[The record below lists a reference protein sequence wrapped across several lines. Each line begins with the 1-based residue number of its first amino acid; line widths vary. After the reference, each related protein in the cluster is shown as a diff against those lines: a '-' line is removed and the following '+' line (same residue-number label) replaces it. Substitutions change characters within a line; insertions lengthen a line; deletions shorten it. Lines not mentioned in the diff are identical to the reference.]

1 MDSLNNVI
9 PVISHTY
16 DEIESSMVR
25 SSGVGLTDKFIT
37 RTFNEVTAKV
47 FRINFSWDD
56 NGDDTPQVQA
66 LIFGFTEP
74 PDHYKIERS
83 LDHITYS
90 LLTDTHTTKSYTDT
104 GLDLDTLYF
113 IE

>member
-56 NGDDTPQVQA
+56 NRT
-66 LIFGFTEP
+66 
-74 PDHYKIERS
+74 
-83 LDHITYS
+83 
-90 LLTDTHTTKSYTDT
+90 THLRCKHQYLVLQNLQTIIK
-104 GLDLDTLYF
+104 
-113 IE
+113 

>member
-1 MDSLNNVI
+1 MIKSYFDSFVKNKGIPQYTISYGDTVDSLNNVI

-83 LDHITYS
+83 LD
-90 LLTDTHTTKSYTDT
+90 LTT
-104 GLDLDTLYF
+104 
-113 IE
+113 